1 MCATRKFIHWACSR
15 QTPTTLSRWSS
26 STPVSAFLYF
36 VIQFCHVLPVVDFV
50 RACGGSPGDV
60 VRQQVADKRE
70 HEYLQRGIACYLF
83 ALDDQQIIDSS
94 MKGNSARFIN
104 HCCDVRPRI
113 PSGYQRVLLAGLQA
127 FEYDVCTCQ
136 IYLCR
141 CLRCVGGVQPN
152 CTARVMNLDGAKRII
167 FSTLQEIAPGEE
179 FTYDYKFA
187 PDSDPAKRH
196 TIPCNCGAAICRKW
210 LN

>member
-1 MCATRKFIHWACSR
+1 M
-15 QTPTTLSRWSS
+15 
-26 STPVSAFLYF
+26 
-36 VIQFCHVLPVVDFV
+36 VDFV

-113 PSGYQRVLLAGLQA
+113 PSGYQRVLLAGLHA

-136 IYLCR
+136 IYFVSLLAVCGGCAAELHSTR
-141 CLRCVGGVQPN
+141 YEPGRREAHHLQHAAGDSPGGGVHI
-152 CTARVMNLDGAKRII
+152 R
-167 FSTLQEIAPGEE
+167 LQVCPGQRPGE
-179 FTYDYKFA
+179 A
-187 PDSDPAKRH
+187 PHDSVQLWGGDLSQMAELE
-196 TIPCNCGAAICRKW
+196 GAAGDDCCCVQMNDLPIESIYCAEYTRT
-210 LN
+210 